1 VNRIV
6 QRLALILCLLPTA
19 APLYAQQASD
29 DPISTQTQVQESFAP
44 VPCKEKERLPAVRAL
59 FEKMGAA
66 PGDIAVEK
74 YRGAD
79 NLVVTM
85 KGAGPGKIV
94 IGAHYDFID
103 DGCGAIDNWTG
114 IVAMAHVYRTVR
126 QFGIHKTILFV
137 AFGNE
142 EKGLFGS
149 RGMVKA
155 IAKED
160 LPNYCAMIN
169 IDSFGMALPF
179 VLRNISSNKL
189 MALVEERAA
198 VLKVPVNKVTIL
210 NAGSDSEAFLERG
223 IPAVTLSGLGLEW
236 EAVLHSKKDQV
247 AAVNHTSV
255 YLGYRLALATWAS
268 VDAAP
273 CGTYSESKSAPSK

>member
-1 VNRIV
+1 VNRVV
-6 QRLALILCLLPTA
+6 QGLAFILFLS
-19 APLYAQQASD
+19 QQASD
-29 DPISTQTQVQESFAP
+29 DPLSTQAQVQESFAS

-66 PGDIAVEK
+66 PGEVAVEK
-74 YRGAD
+74 YKGAD
-79 NLVVTM
+79 NLVVTL
-85 KGAGPGKIV
+85 KGTGPGNIV

-103 DGCGAIDNWTG
+103 DGCGAVDNWTG

-126 QFGIHKTILFV
+126 QFGIHKTVQFV

-142 EKGLFGS
+142 EKGLVGS

-169 IDSFGMALPF
+169 IDSFGMAQPF

-189 MALVEERAA
+189 TALVEERAA
-198 VLKVPVNKVTIL
+198 VLKVPVNKVTISG
-210 NAGSDSEAFLERG
+210 ASSDSEAFLERR

-236 EAVLHSKKDQV
+236 ETVLHSKKDQLT
-247 AAVNHTSV
+247 AVNHTSV
-255 YLGYRLALATWAS
+255 YLGYRLALATLAS

-273 CGTYSESKSAPSK
+273 CGTYSESTRSNSK

>member
-6 QRLALILCLLPTA
+6 QGLAFILFLS
-19 APLYAQQASD
+19 QQTSD
-29 DPISTQTQVQESFAP
+29 DPLSTAAQVQESFASL
-44 VPCKEKERLPAVRAL
+44 PCKQKERLPAVRAL
-59 FEKMGAA
+59 FEKMGAV
-66 PGDIAVEK
+66 PGDFAVGK
-74 YRGAD
+74 YNGAE
-79 NLVVTM
+79 NLVVT
-85 KGAGPGKIV
+85 KRGANPEKIV

-114 IVAMAHVYRTVR
+114 IVAMAHVYSTVR
-126 QFGIHKTILFV
+126 RLSTDKTVLFV

-142 EKGLFGS
+142 EKGLVGS

-155 IAKED
+155 IPKD
-160 LPNYCAMIN
+160 DVSKYCAIIN

-179 VLRNISSNKL
+179 VLKNISSPKL
-189 MALVEERAA
+189 TSLVEERAA
-198 VLKVPVNKVTIL
+198 VLKVPVNTVTIYG
-210 NAGSDSEAFLERG
+210 ATSDSEAFMERG
-223 IPAVTLSGLGLEW
+223 IPAVTLSGLGLDW
-236 EAVLHSKKDQV
+236 ENVLHSKKDQL

-273 CGTYSESKSAPSK
+273 CGTYRESTPSPSK